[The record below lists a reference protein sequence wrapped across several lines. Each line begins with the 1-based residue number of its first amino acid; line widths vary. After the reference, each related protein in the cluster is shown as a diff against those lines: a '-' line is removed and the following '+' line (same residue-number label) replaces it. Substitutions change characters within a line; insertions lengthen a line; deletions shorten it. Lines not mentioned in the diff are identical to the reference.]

1 MNLHEYQGKELLSKH
16 GVRIQRGYVAHTV
29 AESITGA
36 EKIYNET
43 NNIIRSSS
51 YRWHATQTF
60 TRFSL
65 IVEAL
70 SIQ

>member
-36 EKIYNET
+36 EKIMKQ
-43 NNIIRSSS
+43 IHRV
-51 YRWHATQTF
+51 
-60 TRFSL
+60 L
-65 IVEAL
+65 
-70 SIQ
+70 